1 MYILTTSYSLNQN
14 VMCVLVNEN
23 ECMGYIATGEWGV
36 PPSGGGEGSPHQTTQ
51 VRGGGE
57 KVGGSYWKPVLPLR
71 HARLPYLSV
80 WDLQQGQ

>member
-1 MYILTTSYSLNQN
+1 M
-14 VMCVLVNEN
+14 VCVLVNKN
-23 ECMGYIATGEWGV
+23 VCVPACIATGEWGV

-71 HARLPYLSV
+71 HA
-80 WDLQQGQ
+80 